1 MTKKILIIEDD
12 QEINKIIPSFAY
24 KTWIDPP
31 FCLFG
36 IRRNPFTSTANLRF
50 SITRLDASRNKW

>member
-12 QEINKIIPSFAY
+12 QEINKLFQALLT
-24 KTWIDPP
+24 KHGLTHL